1 MVILQKGADLQ
12 RGPGFRPAVF
22 PYPGPLAH
30 VPARRYN
37 KIAFDKALA
46 GVKADIRP
54 QTQRGTTMKSAAR
67 LALILA
73 CLGIGLSFSQ
83 YFVQYLPRLGLGGQN
98 TMMFV
103 YLIIA
108 PLSILL
114 HSLPVIILAYAIM
127 RSKED

>member
-1 MVILQKGADLQ
+1 
-12 RGPGFRPAVF
+12 
-22 PYPGPLAH
+22 
-30 VPARRYN
+30 
-37 KIAFDKALA
+37 
-46 GVKADIRP
+46 
-54 QTQRGTTMKSAAR
+54 MKSAAR

-108 PLSILL
+108 PLSILPAQPAC
-114 HSLPVIILAYAIM
+114 HHPGVCYYEI
-127 RSKED
+127 